1 MTVATPTPPPEF
13 DIVIPAYNAGD
24 VLPRVLADLARQP
37 RISDCRVI
45 VVNDGSTDD
54 TAAAL
59 ARAGGLPL
67 EIIDQPNRGRAAARN
82 AGLRM
87 ATAETVLFLDADI
100 VPGERW
106 LARHFTAQRA
116 RPGVI
121 MGPIAQAGAGDSS
134 GDHGDGTD
142 GLYDLAVM
150 FQRYSGS
157 DRLAWV
163 CVTAASLSVPREAVV
178 AMGGFDER
186 FSSWGPE
193 DLELAFRLAR
203 TGLPTRALGGAP
215 SLHLR
220 PRRGAP
226 LDRAALFEQLAY
238 FHRKHHHPEVRAY
251 VQYVTGKLS
260 CEELYAATMGEPT
273 PAGRTYFRPTQ
284 YFSEEPP

>member
-1 MTVATPTPPPEF
+1 MAAVPEV

-37 RISDCRVI
+37 RLADCRVI
-45 VVNDGSTDD
+45 AVDDGSTDD
-54 TAAAL
+54 TAAVL
-59 ARAGGLPL
+59 ARASGLPL
-67 EIIDQPNRGRAAARN
+67 VIIAQPNGGRAAARN
-82 AGLRM
+82 AGLRA

-106 LARHFTAQRA
+106 LARHLEAQRA
-116 RPGVI
+116 RPGVV
-121 MGPIAQAGAGDSS
+121 MGPIAQA
-134 GDHGDGTD
+134 DGGEGEARPD
-142 GLYDLAVM
+142 GLYDLADV
-150 FQRYSGS
+150 FHRHAGG

-163 CVTAASLSVPREAVV
+163 CVTAASLSAPRQAVI
-178 AMGGFDER
+178 AAGGFDER
-186 FSSWGPE
+186 FSAWGPE

-203 TGLPTRALGGAP
+203 AGLPVRGLGGAP

-238 FHRKHHHPEVRAY
+238 FHRKHQHPEVRAY

-260 CEELYAATMGEPT
+260 CEELYAATMGEPA
-273 PAGRTYFRPTQ
+273 PAGRTYFRPLE
-284 YFSEEPP
+284 YFAEARP